1 MITWWL
7 IRAEF
12 VCPDLPEANELRY
25 KPNVSCAWTLDKLMN
40 QKTTRRGRLMT
51 SVPVTHI
58 SSYSTHYMDFLIG
71 IQPVDPPISFWSG
84 SDEMTAWNAW
94 NPSKFDT
101 IWNKVGPHVVARL
114 RTMQLY
120 NKLWSR
126 SCDPRYKA
134 LYALWPRFHAQP
146 WTREAIQPYPAPS
159 FPFAAE
165 LHVHWLQ
172 PWRKDRKGL

>member
-7 IRAEF
+7 MRAEF
-12 VCPDLPEANELRY
+12 VALIFLNEFRYTPD
-25 KPNVSCAWTLDKLMN
+25 VSCAWTLDKLMN
-40 QKTTRRGRLMT
+40 QKTTRHGRLMT

-58 SSYSTHYMDFLIG
+58 SSYSTYITWTFSCEFNLSTHHL
-71 IQPVDPPISFWSG
+71 SFWSG

-101 IWNKVGPHVVARL
+101 IWNEVGPHVARL

-134 LYALWPRFHAQP
+134 LWPRFHAQLALDP
-146 WTREAIQPYPAPS
+146 WSHPAISSPFIPS
-159 FPFAAE
+159 CSWASCPLTAAMKE
-165 LHVHWLQ
+165 
-172 PWRKDRKGL
+172 R

>member
-25 KPNVSCAWTLDKLMN
+25 KPNVSCAWTLDAWW
-40 QKTTRRGRLMT
+40 RLYL
-51 SVPVTHI
+51 SLILVPIV
-58 SSYSTHYMDFLIG
+58 HYMDFPIG

-84 SDEMTAWNAW
+84 SDEMTAWN
-94 NPSKFDT
+94 PSKFDT
-101 IWNKVGPHVVARL
+101 RIWNKVGPHVVARL

-126 SCDPRYKA
+126 SCDPRYT
-134 LYALWPRFHAQP
+134 ALWPRFH
-146 WTREAIQPYPAPS
+146 APS

-172 PWRKDRKGL
+172 PWRKVRKGL